1 MDKRI
6 VESWERNA
14 VPWIR
19 AVREHEIESRRLV
32 TDRAVVDAVVRLSPA
47 TVLDLGCGEGWLAR
61 ELATRGVAV
70 VGIDVVPDLV
80 DAADAMGGGEFRI
93 LSYEQIV
100 QGELDVRVDV
110 VVCNFS
116 LIGYRIVDDLVATIP
131 LLLNDGGSLVIQT
144 LHSIAACG
152 ELPYRDGWREGSWAG
167 FSDDFRDPAP
177 WYFRTLESWVSTLES
192 SGFGN
197 VEVVEPVFP
206 GTGEPASL
214 ILIGSEAPKRDS
226 VS

>member
-214 ILIGSEAPKRDS
+214 ILIGSESQKRDS

>member
-214 ILIGSEAPKRDS
+214 ILIGSEAQKRDS